1 MAFFAYLP
9 KIEYDILGDNV
20 KKLVPDIFRRIKI
33 RNKIKDNFM
42 LFDRY
47 DVDSGDKPEDVA
59 FKVYGSADLHW
70 VVLLTNNIINPYYEW
85 PLGDYA
91 FQQFVYDKYS
101 NPEQIHHYEVT
112 QSSGTQKPEGPG
124 DYWSNKIEV
133 NSDYV
138 GAEAVSNI
146 EYERRLQDMRRQI
159 KILSPQY
166 LQMFTKEYK
175 KLISRR

>member
-146 EYERRLQDMRRQI
+146 EYERRLQDDKRQI
-159 KILSPQY
+159 KVLSPEY
-166 LQMFTKEYK
+166 LQMFLNEYK
-175 KLISRR
+175 KLIRR

>member
-1 MAFFAYLP
+1 MAYFKNLP
-9 KIEYDILGDNV
+9 KIQYDIEGNGNL
-20 KKLVPDIFRRIKI
+20 KLVPDIFRRIKVRSKI
-33 RNKIKDNFM
+33 RDNFM
-42 LFDRY
+42 LFDKY
-47 DVDSGDKPEDVA
+47 DVENGESAEDVA
-59 FKVYGSADLHW
+59 YKIYGEASLHW
-70 VVLLTNNIINPYYEW
+70 VVLLTNDIINPYYEW

-146 EYERRLQDMRRQI
+146 EYERRLQDDKRQI
-159 KILSPQY
+159 KVLSPEY
-166 LQMFTKEYK
+166 LQMFLNEYK
-175 KLISRR
+175 KLIRR